1 MVTPAR
7 PARAFALLD
16 AIVGAILLG
25 VALSVIIGLSAQAVR
40 SQRQGQ
46 ELATAANL
54 ADEQLKLVL
63 SRGPDDYAKRF
74 PVDGRCDAPFQD
86 YRYRLRFTSATTG
99 EPYAIT
105 AEISWADARG
115 QQTLAIQTL
124 MATREAAE
132 GAESDPIRRP
142 EQPIDRNNLAS
153 AGSPK
158 RESSTAASGT
168 PPSTG
173 QSTQT
178 PAQTPRSSRP
188 RGNPGGGGGAG
199 GGGGGGRGPGGGGG
213 PGGVGPGGPPGGGRP
228 PGGAGPNGG
237 GGGGGGGGRP
247 R

>member
-1 MVTPAR
+1 MTPAR

-54 ADEQLKLVL
+54 ADEQLQLVL

-74 PVDGRCDAPFQD
+74 PVEGRCDAPFQD

-115 QQTLAIQTL
+115 TQSLAIQTL

-158 RESSTAASGT
+158 RESNAAASGT
-168 PPSTG
+168 PQSTG

-178 PAQTPRSSRP
+178 PTQTPRSSRP
-188 RGNPGGGGGAG
+188 RGNPGGGTGA
-199 GGGGGGRGPGGGGG
+199 GGGGG
-213 PGGVGPGGPPGGGRP
+213 PGGPGPGGAPGGGRP

-237 GGGGGGGGRP
+237 GGSSGGGGGRP